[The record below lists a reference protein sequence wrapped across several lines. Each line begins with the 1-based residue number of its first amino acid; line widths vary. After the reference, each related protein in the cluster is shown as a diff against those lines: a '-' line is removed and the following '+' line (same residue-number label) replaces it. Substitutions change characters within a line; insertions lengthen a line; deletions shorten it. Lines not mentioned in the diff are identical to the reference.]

1 MGLSIKPNGFLG
13 PVVGNGGF
21 ASAAQNLSPLAF
33 AMAAGLRSGQGAA
46 AYAPQGLAAMMA
58 MQEKKEAGA
67 KERREEAFRKE
78 EAARAERM
86 TADALRMAQ
95 GRPTQNQ
102 ALSAGGPTVGAANS
116 MGGRDQFI
124 AEMWPHALRVS
135 EATGLDPR
143 LVVAQAAQET
153 GWGQSAPNNN
163 YFGIKSHGVPGG
175 TTLST
180 KEYVAGQ
187 PVTMNDS
194 FRGYGGMG
202 ESADD
207 YANFLKTNPR
217 YGDLLNAQGLD
228 AQVTALGASGYATD
242 PNYAASVGS
251 IARGIQP
258 PTSAQPRI
266 SPERAAA
273 IINNPN
279 IPAATK
285 QLVLAQFQP
294 NTQKPSAFREKFD
307 MARSLGYSDQ
317 EALEYARGGQTI
329 NVGPQGPQ
337 PITAKP
343 EPGVQR
349 IWDEEAGTFRDSLIP
364 GSKAHMSAQAEAI
377 ERAQSGAQEA
387 EKNRQQTLKLG
398 TSLTSLNLNIA
409 EIENGGLPVTGVGGA
424 LRRTGVGRFFTGEDA
439 MDVQNRT
446 DQITDSA
453 ALAEIQRMRD
463 NSPTGGAVGALTD
476 GERVAIGN
484 AVTALSTATSDT
496 EYLRAAK
503 AYRKLALD
511 LSYGE
516 GNWRLEGDEVIVT
529 PQGEAPTVDGVPEG
543 VDPMDWEFM
552 PPELR
557 ALWQN

>member
-1 MGLSIKPNGFLG
+1 MVEQVRRACASIGKP
-13 PVVGNGGF
+13 
-21 ASAAQNLSPLAF
+21 
-33 AMAAGLRSGQGAA
+33 
-46 AYAPQGLAAMMA
+46 
-58 MQEKKEAGA
+58 
-67 KERREEAFRKE
+67 
-78 EAARAERM
+78 
-86 TADALRMAQ
+86 
-95 GRPTQNQ
+95 
-102 ALSAGGPTVGAANS
+102 
-116 MGGRDQFI
+116 
-124 AEMWPHALRVS
+124 
-135 EATGLDPR
+135 
-143 LVVAQAAQET
+143 
-153 GWGQSAPNNN
+153 
-163 YFGIKSHGVPGG
+163 
-175 TTLST
+175 TT
-180 KEYVAGQ
+180 
-187 PVTMNDS
+187 
-194 FRGYGGMG
+194 F
-202 ESADD
+202 
-207 YANFLKTNPR
+207 
-217 YGDLLNAQGLD
+217 
-228 AQVTALGASGYATD
+228 
-242 PNYAASVGS
+242 
-251 IARGIQP
+251 
-258 PTSAQPRI
+258 
-266 SPERAAA
+266 PERAAA

-294 NTQKPSAFREKFD
+294 NNQKPSAFREKFD

-349 IWDEEAGTFRDSLIP
+349 IWDEEAGTFRDSFIP
-364 GSKAHMSAQAEAI
+364 GSKAHMNAQAEAI
-377 ERAQSGAQEA
+377 EQAQSGVKEA

-463 NSPTGGAVGALTD
+463 NSPTGGAAGALTD